1 MDAYWLDWLELVLRW
16 AHVIF
21 AIAWIGTSF
30 FFMWLDASLEP
41 PAADADREVGGESW
55 LVHSGG
61 FYRMQKCRLVPAP
74 ILRGLHW
81 FKWDAYLTWI
91 TGALLLTV
99 LYYVGAPTYLVPV
112 GGPIGPWGGVAV
124 GVAVLVV
131 GWLVYDR
138 ACRAGWLDDG
148 RVATAAGL
156 VGVGALAW
164 GLTQLF
170 TGRAA
175 YLHVG
180 AMLGTL
186 MAANVAMVI
195 MPAQRALV
203 AATARGERPDP
214 ALGEKA
220 KQRSV
225 HNNYVTLPVVLIMLS
240 NHYPMTYGHA
250 WSWAILV
257 ALVAIGAVVRHAF
270 NLHDAGRARAA
281 VWIPPAAVVALVA
294 LAFVSQPRTASAPA
308 EAEAEAE
315 AEAVRFAE
323 VEAVMQA
330 RCVACHA
337 AEPGFNGFV
346 EAPLGVELETPA
358 DIRRHADGIYTQSVL
373 SDAMPLGNLTGITP
387 QERALLGR
395 WYESGAAVDTAAR

>member
-1 MDAYWLDWLELVLRW
+1 MDAYWIDWLELVLRW

-21 AIAWIGTSF
+21 AVAWIGTSF
-30 FFMWLDASLEP
+30 FFMWLDASLEG

-61 FYRMQKCRLVPAP
+61 FYRMQKYRMVPEP

-91 TGALLLTV
+91 TGALLLTA
-99 LYYVGAPTYLVPV
+99 LYYLQAPTYLVAADAV
-112 GGPIGPWGGVAV
+112 LSPWTGVAV
-124 GVAVLVV
+124 GVAVLVL
-131 GWLVYDR
+131 GWLAYDR

-156 VGVGALAW
+156 VVVGAVAW
-164 GLTQLF
+164 GLGQLF

-186 MAANVAMVI
+186 MAANVAMII

-203 AATARGERPDP
+203 AATAKGERPDP
-214 ALGEKA
+214 ALGAKA

-225 HNNYVTLPVVLIMLS
+225 HNNYVTLPVVFIMLS
-240 NHYPMTYGHA
+240 NHYPMTWGHG
-250 WSWAILV
+250 WSWAILT
-257 ALVAIGAVVRHAF
+257 ALVALGAFVRHWF

-281 VWIPPAAVVALVA
+281 VWIPPAAVAGLVA
-294 LAFVSQPRTASAPA
+294 LAFVSQPRATSPDAAA
-308 EAEAEAE
+308 GE
-315 AEAVRFAE
+315 VRFAE
-323 VEAVMQA
+323 VAAVIER
-330 RCVACHA
+330 RCASCHA
-337 AEPGFNGFV
+337 AEPSFEGFV
-346 EAPLGVELETPA
+346 EAPAGVELETAA
-358 DIRRHADGIYTQSVL
+358 DIRRHARAIYTQSVVT
-373 SDAMPLGNLTGITP
+373 DAMPLGNLTGITP
-387 QERALLGR
+387 PERALLGR
-395 WYESGAAVDTAAR
+395 WYEGGAAVDTAAR

>member
-1 MDAYWLDWLELVLRW
+1 MDAYWLDWLNLVLRW

-21 AIAWIGTSF
+21 AVAWIGTSF
-30 FFMWLDASLEP
+30 FFMWLDAGLEEP
-41 PAADADREVGGESW
+41 GRDADREVGGESW

-61 FYRMQKCRLVPAP
+61 FYRMQKYRMVPAP

-91 TGALLLTV
+91 TGALLLIA
-99 LYYVGAPTYLVPV
+99 LYYLQAPTYLVPADA
-112 GGPIGPWGGVAV
+112 PISPWAGVAV
-124 GVAVLVV
+124 GVALLVV
-131 GWLVYDR
+131 GWLAYDR

-156 VGVGALAW
+156 VVVGGVAFALD
-164 GLTQLF
+164 QLF

-203 AATARGERPDP
+203 AATAAGERPDP
-214 ALGEKA
+214 ALGAKA

-225 HNNYVTLPVVLIMLS
+225 HNNYVTLPVVFIMLS
-240 NHYPMTYGHA
+240 NHYPMTYGHG

-257 ALVAIGAVVRHAF
+257 ALVAIGAFVRHWF

-281 VWIPPAAVVALVA
+281 VWIPPAAVTAMVA
-294 LAFVSQPRTASAPA
+294 LAFVSQPRATSSGAARA
-308 EAEAEAE
+308 D
-315 AEAVRFAE
+315 VRFAE
-323 VEAVMQA
+323 VEAVIDR
-330 RCVACHA
+330 RCVSCHA
-337 AEPGFNGFV
+337 AAPHFEGFV
-346 EAPLGVELETPA
+346 EAPAGVELETAA
-358 DIRRHADGIYTQSVL
+358 DIRRQARAIYTQSVVT
-373 SDAMPLGNLTGITP
+373 DAMPLGNLTGMTEA
-387 QERALLGR
+387 ERALLGR
-395 WYESGAAVDTAAR
+395 WYEAGAAIDTAAR

>member
-1 MDAYWLDWLELVLRW
+1 MGGYWVDWLELVLRW

-21 AIAWIGTSF
+21 AVAWIGTSF
-30 FFMWLDASLEP
+30 FFMWLDASLDEP
-41 PAADADREVGGESW
+41 GRDADREVGGESW

-61 FYRMQKCRLVPAP
+61 FYRMQKYRMVPEP

-91 TGALLLTV
+91 TGALLLIA
-99 LYYVGAPTYLVPV
+99 LYYIQAPTYLVPADA
-112 GGPIGPWGGVAV
+112 PISPWAGVAV
-124 GVAVLVV
+124 GVALLVA
-131 GWLVYDR
+131 GWLAYDR

-148 RVATAAGL
+148 RVATLAAL
-156 VGVGALAW
+156 VAVGALAFA
-164 GLTQLF
+164 LEQVF

-203 AATARGERPDP
+203 TATAAGERPDP
-214 ALGEKA
+214 TLGSKA

-225 HNNYVTLPVVLIMLS
+225 HNNYVTLPVVFIMLS
-240 NHYPMTYGHA
+240 NHFPMTYGHG

-257 ALVAIGAVVRHAF
+257 ALVAIGAFVRHWF

-281 VWIPPAAVVALVA
+281 VWIPPVAVAAIVA
-294 LAFVSQPRTASAPA
+294 LAFVSQPRTAATTA
-308 EAEAEAE
+308 G

-323 VEAVMQA
+323 VQAVIEA
-330 RCVACHA
+330 RCVTCHA
-337 AEPGFNGFV
+337 AEPSFEGFAA
-346 EAPLGVELETPA
+346 APLGVELETAA
-358 DIRRHADGIYTQSVL
+358 DIRRHAEAIYAQTVVT
-373 SDAMPLGNLTGITP
+373 DAMPLGNLTAMTDA
-387 QERALLGR
+387 ERALLGR
-395 WYESGAAVDTAAR
+395 WYEAGAALDTAAR